1 MSYNLKGKN
10 IIVTGGS
17 SGIGESII
25 DLLIENNGTVLN
37 VDINNNSKTKTIVS
51 DITKNKDIIKIKN
64 SIPEKID
71 ILINN
76 AGIGLV
82 GNIENTS
89 EKDFDKIIDVN
100 VKGLFNITKAI
111 IPKMKKDGGSIIN
124 MASTAAI
131 VGIDDRFAYSAS
143 KGAVMSITN
152 SIAKDY
158 ISYGIR
164 CNSISPG
171 RVHTP
176 FVDSYLDKFYPDN
189 KKEMYE
195 KLSKTQPLG
204 RMAKPSEVASLVL
217 YLCSDEAS
225 FITGSDFQIDGGF
238 VKLNT

>member
-25 DLLIENNGTVLN
+25 DLLIKNNGTVLN

-82 GNIENTS
+82 GNIENTN

-111 IPKMKKDGGSIIN
+111 IP
-124 MASTAAI
+124 
-131 VGIDDRFAYSAS
+131 
-143 KGAVMSITN
+143 
-152 SIAKDY
+152 
-158 ISYGIR
+158 
-164 CNSISPG
+164 
-171 RVHTP
+171 
-176 FVDSYLDKFYPDN
+176 
-189 KKEMYE
+189 
-195 KLSKTQPLG
+195 
-204 RMAKPSEVASLVL
+204 
-217 YLCSDEAS
+217 
-225 FITGSDFQIDGGF
+225 
-238 VKLNT
+238 